1 MPTNKQRRTREHT
14 LRTMLETRH
23 RELTSQ
29 VSGGIRGVRAD
40 GAESTAVLDE
50 ADGSDIETRQE
61 IELAVIQMKSETLRQ
76 IASAL
81 RRLDAGQYGN
91 CIECEGEI
99 SEARLRAVPFAQR
112 CVECE
117 RAREQPKHA
126 RPSVQRP
133 ISSSVASLLD

>member
-1 MPTNKQRRTREHT
+1 
-14 LRTMLETRH
+14 MLESRH

-40 GAESTAVLDE
+40 GADSPAVLDE
-50 ADGSDIETRQE
+50 ADGSEIDTRQE
-61 IELAVIQMKSETLRQ
+61 IELAVIQMKSEMLRQ

-81 RRLDAGQYGN
+81 RRLSAGQYGF
-91 CIECEGEI
+91 CLECEEEI
-99 SEARLRAVPFAQR
+99 SEVRLKAVPFAQR

-126 RPSVQRP
+126 RQSFQRP
-133 ISSSVASLLD
+133 IASSVASLLD